1 MYTQNNRKKGHTG
14 RNRLVVVCASLV
26 GVRVDG
32 RSSGQ
37 RRSHVQQSK
46 GGCDL
51 EISSGRVSLVDDI
64 NHGENTVVADNIWL
78 DGSQEVDGSLVLTG
92 SGGGNVWDR
101 EVGSK
106 VGREL
111 GKEGGD
117 AEVTVGRVVDTAV
130 DSDGWCAEEASVRFL
145 SVRLRP
151 DVKSAIANSCYR
163 SKTYVLVQRS
173 SRTKG

>member
-1 MYTQNNRKKGHTG
+1 MYTQSKRKKGHTG
-14 RNRLVVVCASLV
+14 RDRLVVVCASLV

-37 RRSHVQQSK
+37 RRGHVQQSK

-64 NHGENTVVADNIWL
+64 NHGENTVVADDIGL
-78 DGSQEVDGSLVLTG
+78 DGSQEVDSSLVLAG

-101 EVGSK
+101 EVGAK

-111 GKEGGD
+111 GEEGGD

-130 DSDGWCAEEASVRFL
+130 DSDGWFAEETSVRFL
-145 SVRLRP
+145 SVRLGP

-163 SKTYVLVQRS
+163 SKTYVLVHRS